1 MLLEKVKICFRQYL
15 NKNGRLAKEIEG
27 TREQLEFVKRIKQGK
42 ITGFE
47 A

>member
-27 TREQLEFVKRIKQGK
+27 TRE
-42 ITGFE
+42 
-47 A
+47 